1 MTNQWAFLDLWEL
14 LSTFFTDFLESTLV
28 DHEVYMIFAE
38 VTIVTIVE
46 KKFANVKYEMSKGA
60 KLGGASGARAP
71 PLFLSRPKSIYMS
84 RFFRVKITPNFPLC
98 TTTF

>member
-1 MTNQWAFLDLWEL
+1 
-14 LSTFFTDFLESTLV
+14 
-28 DHEVYMIFAE
+28 MIFAE

-71 PLFLSRPKSIYMS
+71 PLFLPRPESICIS
-84 RFFRVKITPNFPLC
+84 KE
-98 TTTF
+98 